1 MPKSRKEYIGV
12 MKKNEVSDE
21 TLEFISLDD
30 EALYRADDE
39 IPDEEYEDEDYS
51 DEEYED
57 DYYADEDYDDEYYE
71 DEDYDY
77 DVEDDYDYEDE
88 KYPSRNIFVRSGR
101 HIANMSSLDR
111 VLAIFGICILAAA
124 IVTGSIYFGKR
135 TASKQVAAFA
145 DIGGA
150 MDGIEVIGE
159 SGLLAMAD
167 AESMRMVMVLEEE
180 EVVEEATNQEGSIE
194 VTLNLTSIQSDI
206 KIKFA
211 NKSTGKLIR
220 GVPFEVEVSGKSG
233 KKYEMKDE
241 DKDGIIYQ
249 NKVDAGTYTVK
260 ALPLEG
266 DEWKEYLLPA
276 AASTIE
282 VTDTIAYKKIDVSD
296 EIKKES
302 EINAAAEDT
311 AIQDTQV
318 ESQLTDTVEW
328 VESTKTPGD
337 SADGYD
343 EIGKDQIPDP
353 STISALPVEF
363 VKTVND
369 GIESFTAEAEG
380 SQAEGSQAEGSQ
392 AEEPQTE
399 GPQTE
404 IGSSCSCDPKC
415 TSDEDAQ
422 KSECSMC
429 KEGKWKECCQG
440 GNSGSE
446 TTKPGG
452 ETENPPVKCT
462 CENKCTTEKTDQSCE
477 ICKSNPSQCTGKE
490 QATITINCP
499 AALTVGSKGQAAAT
513 VSTGGTVTWSSSDS
527 GIVTIDADGNMEAK
541 AVGSVT
547 ITAKS
552 GSVTATATVTVE
564 AVQYSSITL
573 SGTDTV
579 KVNDTAAVSG
589 KTTPEGGTI
598 SWTSS
603 NEQIVKIESSN
614 GTTASFKGIAAGTA
628 TITAEC
634 GTASAV
640 WQVTV
645 TKDLAADDQ
654 TKLIDKDGNQVYVI
668 KDGEYVEAV
677 YADYYTAD
685 KFYLRKE
692 KYFYTGWQTIDGS
705 TYFFDRNGS
714 YVTGEQVIQGARY
727 TFGSDGKL
735 SAGSG
740 TMGIDVSKWN
750 GSIDWNAVRNSGVSY
765 VIIRCGY
772 RGSSTGVLVE
782 DPKFASNIKGAK
794 AAGLRVGVY
803 FFSQA
808 VNEVEAVEEASMAL
822 KLIGGYG
829 LDFPIFL
836 DVEASG
842 GRGDGIS
849 ASTRTAVCKAF
860 CETVRDSGYSAGIY
874 ANKTWLTSYINTG
887 SLTSYKIWLAQYAAS
902 PSYTATRYDMW
913 QYSSKGSVSGI
924 SGNVDMNI
932 SYM

>member
-1 MPKSRKEYIGV
+1 
-12 MKKNEVSDE
+12 MKKNEISDE
-21 TLEFISLDD
+21 TLEFINLDD
-30 EALYRADDE
+30 EDLELAYEKYEDDR
-39 IPDEEYEDEDYS
+39 YEDEVHADVEDEYYDTNDY
-51 DEEYED
+51 D
-57 DYYADEDYDDEYYE
+57 DEDYDDEYYE
-71 DEDYDY
+71 YYEDE
-77 DVEDDYDYEDE
+77 EDYDYEDE
-88 KYPSRNIFVRSGR
+88 RHPSRNIFVRFGR
-101 HIANMSSLDR
+101 YVAEMSSLDR
-111 VLAIFGICILAAA
+111 VVAIFGIFILAAA
-124 IVTGSIYFGKR
+124 IITGSIYFGNR

-180 EVVEEATNQEGSIE
+180 EVIEETTNQEGSIE

-206 KIKFA
+206 KIKFV
-211 NKSTGKLIR
+211 NKSTGKLIS

-233 KKYEMKDE
+233 KKYELKDE

-260 ALPLEG
+260 ALALEG
-266 DEWKEYLLPA
+266 DEWKDYILPVT
-276 AASTIE
+276 ASTID
-282 VTDTIAYKKIDVSD
+282 VTDTIAYKKVDVSD

-302 EINAAAEDT
+302 EINAAVEDT
-311 AIQDTQV
+311 AIQNTQV
-318 ESQLTDTVEW
+318 ESVLTDTVEW
-328 VESTKTPGD
+328 VESTKSPID
-337 SADGYD
+337 SADGYG
-343 EIGKDQIPDP
+343 EIGKDQITDP
-353 STISALPVEF
+353 STISALPAGF

-369 GIESFTAEAEG
+369 KVTENITVEA
-380 SQAEGSQAEGSQ
+380 
-392 AEEPQTE
+392 PQTGE
-399 GPQTE
+399 DV
-404 IGSSCSCDPKC
+404 CSCGSKC
-415 TSDEDAQ
+415 TSDEEARN
-422 KSECSMC
+422 SGCSMC
-429 KEGKWKECCQG
+429 ENGNWSECCQG
-440 GNSGSE
+440 KAPDPEPSPPKEEPE
-446 TTKPGG
+446 T
-452 ETENPPVKCT
+452 PPAKCT
-462 CENKCTTEKTDQSCE
+462 CVNKCTSQNPDQSCE
-477 ICKSNPSQCTGKE
+477 VCKSNPSGCTGQE
-490 QATITINCP
+490 IPQTTITINCP
-499 AALTVGSKGQAAAT
+499 ATLTVGGKGQALAT
-513 VSTGGTVTWSSSDS
+513 VSTGGTVTWSSSNS
-527 GIVTIDADGNMEAK
+527 GIVTIDAAGNMEAK

-547 ITAKS
+547 ITAVS
-552 GSVTATATVTVE
+552 GNAKATATVKVE
-564 AVQYSSITL
+564 AVKYTAIAL
-573 SGTDTV
+573 SGTNEV
-579 KVNDTAAVSG
+579 KVNGTATVTG

-614 GTTASFKGIAAGTA
+614 GTTANFKGIAAGTA
-628 TITAEC
+628 TITAKC
-634 GTASAV
+634 NDASAT

-645 TKDLAADDQ
+645 TKDLAVDNQ
-654 TKLIDKDGNQVYVI
+654 TKLKDKNGNQVYVI
-668 KDGEYVEAV
+668 KDGKYVEAT

-692 KYFYTGWQTIDGS
+692 KYFYTGWQTIDGA
-705 TYFFDRNGS
+705 TYFFDKNGN

-750 GSIDWNAVRNSGVSY
+750 GNIDWNAVRNSGVSY
-765 VIIRCGY
+765 AIIRCGY
-772 RGSSTGVLVE
+772 RGSSSGVLVE
-782 DPKFASNIKGAK
+782 DPKFVSNIKGAK

-808 VNEVEAVEEASMAL
+808 VSEAEAIEEASMAL
-822 KLIGGYG
+822 KLAGGYG

-860 CETVRDSGYSAGIY
+860 CETVRNSGYSAGIY

-932 SYM
+932 SYFK